1 VEINHKLGDVVCNT
15 AVNMQRV
22 ARGRLARRGPQSTN
36 VSAEGGAAAGLAKRT
51 HSEGDLNT
59 RSAVEEGAEKKQ
71 HEAAVGLQ
79 RLARGRQVRQEVAK
93 QNEAAVSVQKI
104 TRGKLARKAA
114 GAKKAGSQK
123 AGDADAEPSG
133 EGDGPAAESTGE
145 PADGAAAEETE
156 AVPQPAPDAQDQ
168 GHFGPGYAESLV
180 NNS

>member
-1 VEINHKLGDVVCNT
+1 MLCANT

-22 ARGRLARRGPQSTN
+22 ARGRLARRGPQSTDF
-36 VSAEGGAAAGLAKRT
+36 SAEGGAAAGLAKRT

-59 RSAVEEGAEKKQ
+59 RSAGGASEEDAQKKQ

-79 RLARGRQVRQEVAK
+79 RLARGRQVRQEVVK

-123 AGDADAEPSG
+123 AGDAEAELAG

-145 PADGAAAEETE
+145 PVDGAVAEETE
-156 AVPQPAPDAQDQ
+156 AVPQPAPGAQEQ
-168 GHFGPGYAESLV
+168 AHFGPGYAESLV